1 VEAQQDEEKNEK
13 MQELNGK
20 TNFIEQLHCTQ
31 CDLEGFERP
40 QTRDVT
46 YRQKRKAAEKI
57 DKDNRG
63 VTSNRRFDRPL

>member
-1 VEAQQDEEKNEK
+1 MEAQQDEEKVEK

-20 TNFIEQLHCTQ
+20 TDFIEQLHCTQ
-31 CDLEGFERP
+31 CGRENCQRT

-46 YRQKRKAAEKI
+46 YRQKGNAAEKF
-57 DKDNRG
+57 DQDNRG